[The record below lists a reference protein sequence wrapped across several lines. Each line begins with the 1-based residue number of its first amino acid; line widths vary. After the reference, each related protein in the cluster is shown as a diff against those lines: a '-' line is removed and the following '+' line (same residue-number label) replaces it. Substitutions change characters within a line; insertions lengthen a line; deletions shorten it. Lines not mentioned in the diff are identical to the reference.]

1 MAKYFIIDHLGTT
14 YAVEADYF
22 IEEPFSVDAGN
33 EMITFIV
40 KDEQADTIGKTRRVA
55 MFNKSHIV
63 GLFDNNHAR
72 VEQ

>member
-1 MAKYFIIDHLGTT
+1 MAKYFIINHLGTT

-22 IEEPFSVDAGN
+22 IAEPFSDDNSN

-55 MFNKSHIV
+55 MFNKSHII
-63 GLFDNNHAR
+63 GLFDSNHVH